1 VSGGG
6 LVLVGL
12 AMAVGLA
19 GTVVPVLP
27 GLPVIWVAGLVWA
40 LSVDGVGRWVVLAV
54 LTALLAVGEA
64 AHYVLPARSL
74 GGRAPRSTLLLGALG
89 GVVGFFVVPVAGFVL
104 GGVLGVY
111 GAELRRT
118 RDGRAAWESTRRVLV
133 AFGIGMAVEVGAG
146 LLMVLTWLAGV
157 GVGVGG

>member
-1 VSGGG
+1 MSGGG

-12 AMAVGLA
+12 AMLAGLA

-40 LSVDGVGRWVVLAV
+40 LSADGAGRWVVLVV
-54 LTALLAVGEA
+54 LTALLVVGEA

-74 GGRAPRSTLLLGALG
+74 GSRAPRSTLLWGAAG
-89 GVVGFFVVPVAGFVL
+89 AVAGFFVVPVVGFVL
-104 GGVLGVY
+104 GGVAGVY
-111 GAELRRT
+111 AAELRRT
-118 RDGRAAWESTRRVLV
+118 RDGGAAWAATRRVLV

-146 LLMVLTWLAGV
+146 VLMVLTWL
-157 GVGVGG
+157 GGLAVT